1 MENIDMAED
10 RTAEQSKRGSEPL
23 LKKKTLLAKIKSQ
36 KMLTAMSIPFVLYM
50 LLFSYVPMLGL
61 IMAFQNFSI
70 TSADS
75 LFDAPWAD
83 FYGFGNFKELFELN
97 EFWLA
102 FRNTVCMGVINLV
115 TSTIAGIFLALVLNE
130 VKNLTFKKITQTIS
144 YLPYFL
150 SWIIVANLVMNV
162 LALDGVINQILTG
175 LHIIEDPIL
184 FLAQPNLFWTII
196 AVSNIWK
203 GVGYGSIVYLAAITS
218 IDPALY
224 EAAEMDGAG
233 RLRRMWN
240 ITLPCIMPTIQLLFV
255 MNVGWVIGSGFEQ
268 QMLLRNSTTSD
279 VATVIDLFVL
289 KYGTNLGRFSFATAA
304 GLFKSVANILLLLL
318 VNLVGKRMNDTS
330 LF

>member
-1 MENIDMAED
+1 MEDIDMMNVQE
-10 RTAEQSKRGSEPL
+10 TGQLSEAGEKPR
-23 LKKKTLLAKIKSQ
+23 KKKTLWAKIKTQ
-36 KMLTAMSIPFVLYM
+36 KMLTAMAIPFVLYM

-61 IMAFQNFSI
+61 VMSFQDFSL

-75 LFDAPWAD
+75 LFDAPWAS
-83 FYGFGNFKELFELN
+83 YNGFGNFVELFNLN

-130 VKNLTFKKITQTIS
+130 VKSLTFKKITQTIS

-150 SWIIVANLVMNV
+150 SWIIVANLVMNI
-162 LALDGVINQILTG
+162 LALDGIINQVLTG
-175 LHIIEDPIL
+175 LHIVEEPIL

-233 RLRRMWN
+233 RLRRIWN
-240 ITLPCIMPTIQLLFV
+240 ITLPCIMPTIQLLFI
-255 MNVGWVIGSGFEQ
+255 MNVGWGSWI
-268 QMLLRNSTTSD
+268 R
-279 VATVIDLFVL
+279 
-289 KYGTNLGRFSFATAA
+289 TNE
-304 GLFKSVANILLLLL
+304 
-318 VNLVGKRMNDTS
+318 
-330 LF
+330 